1 MNVEINKI
9 DRAIQNFALPYL
21 MFMGDSD
28 SVVDTALN
36 FQMAEKCKSQDK
48 TSVLV
53 ENCMHDLAHEQ
64 EIFKILEVS
73 IEWMNKR
80 LEL

>member
-1 MNVEINKI
+1 MVKLI

-28 SVVDTALN
+28 SVVDTATN

-53 ENCMHDLAHEQ
+53 ENCLHDLAHEQ
-64 EIFKILEVS
+64 EIFKILEVCV
-73 IEWMNKR
+73 EWMDKRIDNK
-80 LEL
+80 L